1 MNERNKYLNIY
12 SGEHTKLYESQNIP
26 GRFGG
31 GYGRI
36 CWGEGMLEPMN
47 KWNVHSL
54 LDVGCGYGN
63 FCDAAT
69 LFASRVYGLDIA
81 SVATGNVVG
90 NPEIIFIDGQ
100 ANSLPLPDG
109 SVEWITSFDCL
120 EHCLEEDIDGILDEF
135 NRVAVKGFA
144 LSISYEP
151 CEVEGVPLHMTVK
164 PESWWVD
171 KLRRYGSVTKEGKV
185 PITGVPYLICRKPID
200 KKIICYCAGGLSARL
215 NALASGEALAGW
227 TGRQL
232 AMVWQTD
239 DPLCRIDFSD
249 LFANP
254 IDTLSDS
261 ELLELPSCKLYAYIK
276 DVADQSLISGNPTL
290 RKAVRNWGST
300 GIDELCRNDDHD
312 SILLFFGCD
321 SGKLHVKPSHAF
333 LKRLEPVA
341 ALQRRIDDLTDELGI
356 TRNIMGVHAR
366 GTDFGVEVKA
376 YARQMI
382 KALEQNQNQRFLVC
396 SEEERYEQIL
406 KQALKDNV
414 CIRPKSD
421 RIAKIAPPKAWSLG
435 NIHAS
440 PASIME
446 AVVDLYLL
454 SRTDFRIYHES
465 SGFAQ
470 ICKILASEQDTL
482 GDARSRQLRHAADRQ
497 LRT

>member
-1 MNERNKYLNIY
+1 MDTFRIRISERTMNERKKYLDIY
-12 SGEHTKLYESQNIP
+12 SGEHAKRYENQNMPGKL
-26 GRFGG
+26 GG

-36 CWGEGMLEPMN
+36 CWGEGMLELMRQW
-47 KWNVHSL
+47 KVHSL

-81 SVATGNVVG
+81 SVATGHVVN
-90 NPEIIFIDGQ
+90 NPEIVFFDGQ

-120 EHCLEEDIDGILDEF
+120 EHCLEQDIDHILNEF
-135 NRVAVKGFA
+135 NRVAVKGFV

-171 KLRRYGSVTKEGKV
+171 KLRRYGSVTKEGRV
-185 PITGVPYLICRKPID
+185 PITGVPYLVCRKPID
-200 KKIICYCAGGLSARL
+200 RKIICYCAGSLSARL
-215 NALASGEALAGW
+215 NALASCEALAGW

-254 IDTLSDS
+254 IDTVSDS

-290 RKAVRNWGST
+290 RKAVRKWGST
-300 GIDELCRNDDHD
+300 GIDDLCRDDDPD
-312 SILLFFGCD
+312 SIILFFGCD
-321 SGKLHVKPSHAF
+321 STKLQVKPDPAF

-341 ALQRRIDDLTDELGI
+341 TLRRRIDDLIDELGI

-366 GTDFGVEVKA
+366 GTDFGIEVKE
-376 YARQMI
+376 YTRQMI
-382 KALEQNQNQRFLVC
+382 KALEQNQGQCFLVC

-406 KQALKDNV
+406 KQTFKDKV
-414 CIRPKSD
+414 CIRPKSNW
-421 RIAKIAPPKAWSLG
+421 IAKIAPRKAWALG
-435 NIHAS
+435 NIRTS

-446 AVVDLYLL
+446 AVVDIYLL

-465 SGFAQ
+465 SGFAK
-470 ICKILASEQDTL
+470 ICKILAS
-482 GDARSRQLRHAADRQ
+482 
-497 LRT
+497 